1 MSVVQTN
8 VLQGVYG
15 DEIILVDEQEES
27 TAFKI
32 MAEFDYE
39 GSKYAVL
46 QSDELEKEEE
56 VVIYRITSAAEGQ
69 YELETIEDDDEWE
82 AVSEQYDEIAYPIDI
97 EE

>member
-1 MSVVQTN
+1 MSFIQTN

-27 TAFKI
+27 TVFKI

-46 QSDELEKEEE
+46 QSDEHKKEEE
-56 VVIYRITSAAEGQ
+56 VVIYRITSSTEGQ

-82 AVSEQYDEIAYPIDI
+82 AVSEVYDEIAYPIEIDQ
-97 EE
+97 